1 MNKSENW
8 ENERYIFEKLKQ
20 TKIFKYWKKTQFDCQ
35 VGKCAWCGK
44 PMQYRYTETDHVT
57 PLYYGGKSEASNMVL
72 CHHNCNKNK
81 STTSGFKRPEW
92 IKKNSYD
99 DAVTRKYNS
108 LMADL
113 IQEDENISGGQ
124 EYNIEPHLTID
135 RSNSEQ
141 VYRYKKVADSNESQN
156 SYSTKSY
163 TSKKTTKSKDDGILN
178 DVKYVLKY
186 LALAAF
192 FFFLAFLIPK
202 IMSGSSQKS
211 TPSSSNSSS
220 SNSSTKPVTKTA
232 DDIRKTLAQTIVAE
246 YTNYYNNRVVKGYD
260 LPHDANGCDSWNGC
274 NLSFPLGKVETPEG
288 YTYSINTL
296 ENGVTFTQ
304 NGQIPHA
311 LTNNVALYKRA
322 RCGSNG
328 SVTGGT
334 EAKNAA
340 AVVQL
345 SDNSYYCVQN

>member
-35 VGKCAWCGK
+35 VGRCAWCGK

-57 PLYYGGKSEASNMVL
+57 PLYYGGKSDASNLVL
-72 CHHNCNKNK
+72 CHHSCNKNK
-81 STTSGFKRPEW
+81 STASGFKRPDW

-108 LMADL
+108 LLADL
-113 IQEDENISGGQ
+113 MEEEKTIKDES
-124 EYNIEPHLTID
+124 
-135 RSNSEQ
+135 RSYSS
-141 VYRYKKVADSNESQN
+141 KKVS
-156 SYSTKSY
+156 
-163 TSKKTTKSKDDGILN
+163 KSKDDDIFKNVL
-178 DVKYVLKY
+178 YVLKY

-202 IMSGSSQKS
+202 IMMSGNSQKGSSSGSS
-211 TPSSSNSSS
+211 SSKEQPAIE
-220 SNSSTKPVTKTA
+220 TEDVT
-232 DDIRKTLAQTIVAE
+232 RKTFAQTVVAE
-246 YTNYYNNRVVKGYD
+246 YSNYYNNRVVKGYD
-260 LPHDANGCDSWNGC
+260 LPQDATNCDSWNGC
-274 NLSFPLGKVETPEG
+274 NLSFPLGGVKTPDG

-296 ENGVTFTQ
+296 ESGIVFSQNGV
-304 NGQIPHA
+304 IPHA
-311 LTNNVALYKRA
+311 TKNNVALYKRA

-328 SVTGGT
+328 SVVGGAV
-334 EAKNAA
+334 EKNAA

-345 SDNSYYCVQN
+345 SDGSYYCMQN